1 MSGHGLKVFEKP
13 PIEESYDYAEQ
24 VRRQIERCLEATA
37 IQDDDIRE
45 GTYQACV
52 QGLEHLV
59 PFDDRDE
66 AFKDAL
72 DACTKEKEYYLFQTR
87 QGSRVGHIGAPLCY
101 PSRGPPWSK
110 IPKGTME
117 AYSPVLKTKKVT
129 DWGDYFMV
137 LFNKFVEL
145 KVTVRRGS
153 YSA

>member
-1 MSGHGLKVFEKP
+1 MHRYGIMENP

-24 VRRQIERCLEATA
+24 VRRQIERCLEASA
-37 IQDDDIRE
+37 IRDTDIRE
-45 GTYQACV
+45 ATYQACV

-72 DACTKEKEYYLFQTR
+72 DACTKEEKYYLFQTR
-87 QGSRVGHIGAPLCY
+87 GGSKVGRIGAPLCY
-101 PSRGPPWSK
+101 PSRGPPFSK
-110 IPKGTME
+110 FPKGEMVP
-117 AYSPVLKTKKVT
+117 YSPVLKTKDVT

-153 YSA
+153 YAS